1 MCIYIYVCMH
11 ACMHACMYV
20 CMYTLYI
27 TVWFPQKCRHHTQQ
41 PLSFQAPGI
50 APKASFTKARPGMNA
65 SVQHSPIH
73 QGLSHLGV
81 TFGGNPLGISSWGHQ
96 LVGGFNLPYIWL
108 VYVSIWCKIPVIIIL
123 SYLTGW
129 WFQPT
134 PLKNMSRLGWWLC
147 PTKMAK

>member
-1 MCIYIYVCMH
+1 MCIYIYVCMY
-11 ACMHACMYV
+11 ACMHVCMYV
-20 CMYTLYI
+20 YTVYHGLVSPKMPPSYPAAPE
-27 TVWFPQKCRHHTQQ
+27 FPSPWNCTQG
-41 PLSFQAPGI
+41 F
-50 APKASFTKARPGMNA
+50 F
-65 SVQHSPIH
+65 H
-73 QGLSHLGV
+73 QGASRDERLGPTFTDSPRAESSGV